1 MIVNKASEV
10 RIVQAKDPCA
20 VPRGFFPP
28 ANSSWKS
35 FSRLASL
42 ATPAFSPLI
51 DLVSHAYP
59 PSHAIQ
65 FPSRVSLSLFLRL
78 SFLIPIKFPRILREN
93 ASFIRVEWR
102 DKAARFLIQTLP
114 SVYGRCVS
122 LETLIP
128 FLETR
133 RSRGFLHSFAPSD
146 RLYLRN
152 ARNRMRM
159 KYRATVVPTEKE
171 SSYAS
176 IDS

>member
-28 ANSSWKS
+28 ANSSCKS

-133 RSRGFLHSFAPSD
+133 RSRVHFSIPSP
-146 RLYLRN
+146 R
-152 ARNRMRM
+152 
-159 KYRATVVPTEKE
+159 P
-171 SSYAS
+171 
-176 IDS
+176 IDSICETRETGCG